1 MKIEEFMSRNLEY
14 ASMTD
19 SLQEAV
25 RKMTEKNVSSL
36 VVVDMNKIPIGLVTE
51 RDIVRK
57 GCSREELNCSTL
69 RVSEIMSSSP
79 ITIDSD
85 ATPEEAAEL
94 FLKNKIRHLL
104 VIDKNTRKA
113 VGALTPMD
121 FTRYREQMRTKGQVG
136 KSEEDAAIAEILD
149 FYRE

>member
-1 MKIEEFMSRNLEY
+1 MKIEKFMSRNLEY

-57 GCSREELNCSTL
+57 DVLG
-69 RVSEIMSSSP
+69 
-79 ITIDSD
+79 
-85 ATPEEAAEL
+85 
-94 FLKNKIRHLL
+94 KN
-104 VIDKNTRKA
+104 
-113 VGALTPMD
+113 
-121 FTRYREQMRTKGQVG
+121 
-136 KSEEDAAIAEILD
+136 
-149 FYRE
+149 

>member
-1 MKIEEFMSRNLEY
+1 MRHYIGYRNMKIEEFMSRNLEY

-85 ATPEEAAEL
+85 PAPEKAAEL

-121 FTRYREQMRTKGQVG
+121 FTRYK
-136 KSEEDAAIAEILD
+136 
-149 FYRE
+149 

>member
-1 MKIEEFMSRNLEY
+1 MKIEKFMSRNLEY

-25 RKMTEKNVSSL
+25 KKMTEKNVSSL

-79 ITIDSD
+79 ITINSD
-85 ATPEEAAEL
+85 ATAEEAAEL

-104 VIDKNTRKA
+104 VIDKNTR
-113 VGALTPMD
+113 
-121 FTRYREQMRTKGQVG
+121 RYREHTRPKGQPS
-136 KSEEDAAIAEILD
+136 KSEEDAAIEKILD